1 MPMSVSWKGGLLSLL
16 MICDRQH
23 NIPCCDAFSFG
34 QSHKYQICSRLH
46 MSSTSTPFE
55 KLTVPELKLQ
65 LKERRLSVSGNKAAL
80 VQRLTEY
87 EEVSSSS
94 GHNNDTPHD
103 NMVEADM
110 NEKPTSSNNAKNTG
124 QSKKDVSDAIR
135 MLEGLKLGPSSK
147 MSDTPSLNEFSGLP
161 KRQKEMMQS
170 LKESLQSAHNNGD
183 EEEDNVEEM
192 QKDRSPEQQA
202 RLELLEH
209 YKQQFRMR
217 PANDL
222 KEELTSLRLTNRG
235 RKPDLVA
242 RLAEFYVTQELGEGG
257 VVEQHDN
264 PLHPTEQLPLR
275 LSVTSK
281 DDDTVVSFAGIPRLS
296 IAASN
301 ALTQAFGDGSGT
313 PPEPTPIQAVAI
325 SKLFYPPQPSAIL
338 HAPTGSGKTLTYL
351 LPITESLWREVNENQ
366 VDSNEIE
373 NGIALVLLP
382 TRELAAQVAGVA
394 TVLAPPGMVRLVSQP
409 MDLMRKGKIDAGA
422 DFAYYE
428 EHGKG
433 DLDKVTGPTYS
444 PRILVGSAKSISI
457 SLFGD
462 GKMPGSP
469 TRKPDGK
476 RLLSSVRWLVMD
488 EVDRLLNIKKSRTD
502 RPNKH
507 EKPAA
512 ILAASIARLT
522 FGRTQVIA
530 ASATVGRPLR
540 RELSRVLGLPSSE
553 CPETLRGEDDS
564 NRLEA
569 RLQSSGDDK
578 HIGRAVRIPSTVNNY
593 VLPVDG
599 STAGTLLTSAAFATK
614 AMMGSTEEL
623 ESSKKVLVV
632 LTRNCDIKVHNALGA
647 LKHFGIRPEPQSLLD
662 ALEADGNDRLM
673 EVHRRVSGVV
683 GVGGSKKSLN
693 NDSKGYLLI
702 THEDNVRG
710 LHLDSLDGVVVVG
723 RPGSP
728 DEYTHIAGRTG
739 RAGRRGSVLNVV
751 SFEQAAA
758 LTTWHKMLG
767 VDFIP
772 LDESEISGIL
782 DN

>member
-1 MPMSVSWKGGLLSLL
+1 
-16 MICDRQH
+16 
-23 NIPCCDAFSFG
+23 
-34 QSHKYQICSRLH
+34 
-46 MSSTSTPFE
+46 MSSTSTQWE

-65 LKERRLSVSGNKAAL
+65 LKERRLAVSGKKSEL
-80 VQRLTEY
+80 IERLTEY
-87 EEVSSSS
+87 EEVSSSPS
-94 GHNNDTPHD
+94 DHYDDTHQNSMEESQVNDKTEPS
-103 NMVEADM
+103 
-110 NEKPTSSNNAKNTG
+110 SSNSKDTTTQSTKKN
-124 QSKKDVSDAIR
+124 DVSDAIR

-147 MSDTPSLNEFSGLP
+147 TSDTPPSLNEFPGLS

-170 LKESLQSAHNNGD
+170 LKESLQSTHNKGQD
-183 EEEDNVEEM
+183 TERDDAEENVIQTDM
-192 QKDRSPEQQA
+192 SPEQQA
-202 RLELLEH
+202 RTELLEH
-209 YKQQFRMR
+209 YRQQLRMR

-242 RLAEFYVTQELGEGG
+242 RLADYYVTQELGVNEDD
-257 VVEQHDN
+257 VIEQLDN
-264 PLHPTEQLPLR
+264 PLHPTEALQPPR
-275 LSVTSK
+275 SSVTSK
-281 DDDTVVSFAGIPRLS
+281 DDNNASISFAGIPRLS

-351 LPITESLWREVNENQ
+351 LPITENLWREVNENQ
-366 VDSNEIE
+366 VDSNDIQ

-394 TVLAPPGMVRLVSQP
+394 SVLAPPGMVRLVSQP

-422 DFAYYE
+422 DFEYYE
-428 EHGKG
+428 EHGEG
-433 DLDKVTGPTYS
+433 DRDTVSGPTYS
-444 PRILVGSAKSISI
+444 PRILVGSAKSVSI

-502 RPNKH
+502 KPNKH

-512 ILAASIARLT
+512 LLAASISRLT

-540 RELSRVLGLPSSE
+540 RELSRVLGLHSSE

-564 NRLEA
+564 TRLEA
-569 RLQSSGDDK
+569 RLQSIGDDK
-578 HIGRAVRIPSTVNNY
+578 HIGRAVRIPSTVRNY

-599 STAGTLLTSAAFATK
+599 STVGTLLTSAAFATK
-614 AMMGSTEEL
+614 AMMGSTKESK
-623 ESSKKVLVV
+623 SSKRVLVV

-662 ALEADGNDRLM
+662 ALEADDNDKLM

-772 LDESEISGIL
+772 LDESEIPSIL
-782 DN
+782 DSN